1 MKNNHPIKT
10 LNDLQLAITVTLR
23 ESRLLED
30 MVEGM
35 AGIRHDAEYGRKPVL
50 PGWRAIE
57 TSTVDSYA
65 GGDMTFSS
73 QVDLSQVSFV
83 SCFLFT
89 CIKNQ
94 VDGYDLAWS
103 CSLS

>member
-1 MKNNHPIKT
+1 MKSNQDNKP

-23 ESRLLED
+23 EARLLED
-30 MVEGM
+30 MIEGM
-35 AGIRHDAEYGRKPVL
+35 AGIRDDAEYGRQPVL

-65 GGDMTFSS
+65 GGDLVFSDKS
-73 QVDLSQVSFV
+73 ELFRISFV

-89 CIKNQ
+89 CIKRP
-94 VDGYDLAWS
+94 VEGYDLAWS

>member
-1 MKNNHPIKT
+1 MKSNQHGKT

-23 ESRLLED
+23 EARLLED

-35 AGIRHDAEYGRKPVL
+35 AGIRHDTEYGRNPVL

-65 GGDMTFSS
+65 GGDMIFSD
-73 QVDLSQVSFV
+73 QIDLSQVSFV

-89 CIKNQ
+89 CVKNQ
-94 VDGYDLAWS
+94 VEGYDLAWS